1 MKMVECFLS
10 KLKQYSSGVI
20 GPSDFFED
28 CCQLSNLLRPVQTP
42 EIKEKTPDLS
52 LSSDAVQKPAAE
64 IKRPDVL
71 FATDTT
77 VQTQADLEE
86 IKEKTPDVILAA
98 ETKVDPDNLK
108 TAETKV
114 DPDNLKTLM
123 FTTLR
128 DIEDPRQRAHLQLR
142 YVVKF
147 PAVKTQCCDYL
158 HCFQCKVEGHPEGIS
173 CEDEEDILDGTIQQC
188 PGCNISL
195 VKGDGCSSIRCV
207 CGEEFEWDEDD
218 Y

>member
-42 EIKEKTPDLS
+42 
-52 LSSDAVQKPAAE
+52 
-64 IKRPDVL
+64 
-71 FATDTT
+71 
-77 VQTQADLEE
+77 E